1 MTKDEMVGWLHR
13 LNGPEF
19 EKAPGDGEGQGSL
32 VCCSPWGRKES
43 DAPERL
49 NNSNKGPP
57 CCSAAT
63 LTHNAGPFL
72 FPPISLR
79 DKVIRTK

>member
-32 VCCSPWGRKES
+32 VCCSPWGRKECGMN
-43 DAPERL
+43 DRL
-49 NNSNKGPP
+49 NCTDYHG
-57 CCSAAT
+57 
-63 LTHNAGPFL
+63 
-72 FPPISLR
+72 
-79 DKVIRTK
+79 DKLEKKVFQYFDLSYVMCF